1 MNSGQAEHL
10 RTGQRAEQLAESLL
24 VEAGLTIL
32 ERNFHSRFG
41 ELDRVCRSER
51 ELIFVEVRFRSHT
64 GFGSAAASVTL
75 AKQKKLTKAAHYY
88 ILTHDHFSKFF
99 MRFDVIG
106 IDGKQQAQWIKG
118 AFLATV

>member
-10 RTGQRAEQLAESLL
+10 RKGVRAEHLAESLL

-32 ERNFHSRFG
+32 ARNFHSRFG

-51 ELIFVEVRFRSHT
+51 ELIFVEVRYRAHT
-64 GFGSAAASVTL
+64 RFGSAAASVTP

-88 ILTHDHFSKFF
+88 ILTHDHLSKLF

-106 IDGKQQAQWIKG
+106 IDSNQQTQWIKG

>member
-1 MNSGQAEHL
+1 MRAEH
-10 RTGQRAEQLAESLL
+10 LAESLL

-32 ERNFHSRFG
+32 ARNFHSRFG

-51 ELIFVEVRFRSHT
+51 ELIFVEVRYRAHT
-64 GFGSAAASVTL
+64 RFGSAAASVTP

-88 ILTHDHFSKFF
+88 ILTHDHLSKLF

-106 IDGKQQAQWIKG
+106 IDSNQQTQWIKG